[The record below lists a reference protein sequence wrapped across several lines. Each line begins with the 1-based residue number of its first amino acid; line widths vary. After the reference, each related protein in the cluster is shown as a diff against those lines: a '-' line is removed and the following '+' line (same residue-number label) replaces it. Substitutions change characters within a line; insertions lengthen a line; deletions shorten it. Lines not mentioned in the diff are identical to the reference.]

1 MKFETAAQ
9 KYLECARKRLRPT
22 SYATYMQ
29 LLNERVLPFWE
40 GKKLAKIKNDD
51 MQQFVDCLAL
61 QGRTLH
67 VVRDC
72 VSLVKLVL
80 KDARKDGEKVLTN
93 FDLAYPKNIKRS
105 PKRDFLTNEE
115 YKKLIN
121 YCIRN
126 QKRCLPVLIAATT
139 GLRNGEVCGLKW
151 SDIDFATKRIRIV
164 RSVKRVNIPGEGS
177 FLEISNPK
185 TESSIRTIPVP
196 EITMSALMECKP
208 KSDCFVAS
216 GKETPTEPRTLRQK
230 YGRILRASGIQQHTF
245 HALRHTFASRCINAG
260 GDARAV
266 ADILGH
272 RDVEMTLNVYT
283 HSSDKRRSQIC
294 EMATII

>member
-1 MKFETAAQ
+1 M
-9 KYLECARKRLRPT
+9 
-22 SYATYMQ
+22 
-29 LLNERVLPFWE
+29 
-40 GKKLAKIKNDD
+40 
-51 MQQFVDCLAL
+51 
-61 QGRTLH
+61 
-67 VVRDC
+67 
-72 VSLVKLVL
+72 
-80 KDARKDGEKVLTN
+80 
-93 FDLAYPKNIKRS
+93 
-105 PKRDFLTNEE
+105 
-115 YKKLIN
+115 IN

-196 EITMSALMECKP
+196 EITMSTLMGCKP

-216 GKETPTEPRTLRQK
+216 GKDTPTEPRTLRQK

-283 HSSDKRRSQIC
+283 HSSDTRRSQIC
-294 EMATII
+294 EMATTI